1 MLWIETNTDEEVEQR
16 DAAIWDLTWEE
27 TPNGGL
33 QGSVPGPREEGG
45 EFWYETLQKSKSDPT
60 ARFAIAQR
68 HLPLPA
74 SWNEMAVAL
83 RAMVRADRK
92 EGRDP
97 EVHLRELHR
106 LAAIWSFAVENA
118 ADRGR
123 GYGVLEMTPYARV
136 AALDYSWEKIGCDEL
151 ILLKVTDRKWMR
163 EAWGEP
169 ATHTTAKQLYADF
182 YRQEEAR
189 VARQNEA
196 KRARQRAKWEAEID
210 ALLAEEGGNE
220 EAAQAHPSAPPLPS
234 PQPSSSDGLDHATA
248 PKKQG
253 FFSKLFRR

>member
-1 MLWIETNTDEEVEQR
+1 MLWIETETDEEVEQR
-16 DAAIWDLTWEE
+16 DAAIWDLTWQA

-45 EFWYETLQKSKSDPT
+45 EFWYETLQKSKSDPE

-74 SWNEMAVAL
+74 AWDEMAVAL
-83 RAMVRADRK
+83 RAMIRGDRK

-97 EVHLRELHR
+97 EAHLRELYR

-136 AALDYSWEKIGCDEL
+136 AALEYSWDKIGCDEL
-151 ILLKVTDRKWMR
+151 VLLKVTDRKWMR

-169 ATHTTAKQLYADF
+169 TTHTTAKQLYADY
-182 YRQEEAR
+182 YRQEDAR
-189 VARQNEA
+189 VSRQNEA
-196 KRARQRAKWEAEID
+196 RRARQRAKWEAEID
-210 ALLAEEGGNE
+210 AVLAEEE
-220 EAAQAHPSAPPLPS
+220 DDEKVAQALSPAPALRA
-234 PQPSSSDGLDHATA
+234 PQPSWSGKSSQANT

-253 FFSKLFRR
+253 FFARLSSR

>member
-1 MLWIETNTDEEVEQR
+1 MLWIETKTDEEVEQR

-45 EFWYETLQKSKSDPT
+45 EFWYETLQKSKSDPA

-92 EGRDP
+92 EARDP

-118 ADRGR
+118 ADRGC

-136 AALDYSWEKIGCDEL
+136 AALDYSWDKIGCNEL

-169 ATHTTAKQLYADF
+169 ATHTTAKQLYANF
-182 YRQEEAR
+182 YRREESR
-189 VARQNEA
+189 VSRRNEA

-210 ALLAEEGGNE
+210 ALLAEEEEGDHE
-220 EAAQAHPSAPPLPS
+220 EAAQAQPGTPPLPP
-234 PQPSSSDGLDHATA
+234 PQPSSSDRPSHAAA
-248 PKKQG
+248 PKK
-253 FFSKLFRR
+253 

>member
-253 FFSKLFRR
+253 FFAKLFRR